1 MPGSPRDLAV
11 LDHWNA
17 SLERSLARR
26 ARAQR
31 GRSRPRRVAQSAS
44 ALATLLDARASVPR
58 DLAQEQ
64 EWELSLGRS
73 RARRRAA
80 QLRFVPTSS
89 RAKRA
94 SLGAIAALTVGPGAA
109 VALSG
114 GAAPA
119 SAAGTVGPATSTEHV
134 IVLSAGS
141 EGRQVRLLQQALGV
155 KVDGVFGPETEAA
168 VRSFQASRGLV
179 VDGVVGAK
187 TGAALRGAVA
197 SRAMMSDFKA

>member
-109 VALSG
+109 
-114 GAAPA
+114 
-119 SAAGTVGPATSTEHV
+119 GPATSTEHV

-168 VRSFQASRGLV
+168 VRSFQANRGLV